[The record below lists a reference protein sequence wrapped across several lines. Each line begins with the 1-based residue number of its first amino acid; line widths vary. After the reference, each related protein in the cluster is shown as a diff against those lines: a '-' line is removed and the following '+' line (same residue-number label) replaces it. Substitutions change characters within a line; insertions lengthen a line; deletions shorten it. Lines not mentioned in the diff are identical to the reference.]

1 MIETNIIIFIS
12 SYFFYETIFLLNK
25 NDFNM
30 IYFALHFI
38 INLFNTICILPFLY
52 NFIEDP
58 LFLESYNNYSWLI
71 YLYPALISLHNF
83 HMIHN
88 LKQINLDEIVHH
100 ILTYSFWGLILYL
113 HHPIYIASLIIMS
126 GIPGGI
132 TYGLLFLK
140 KLNLIKSITE
150 KKVSKIL
157 NVWVRSPG
165 CVMFGFLY
173 IIRTLILKESNMT
186 FYMNIFMALWTMI
199 NGIHFMDNICE
210 SYYTMIA
217 NPPLSKKID

>member
-12 SYFFYETIFLLNK
+12 SLFIYETIYLFKK

-30 IYFALHFI
+30 IYFLLHFI
-38 INLFNTICILPFLY
+38 VNLFNTICILPFLY
-52 NFIEDP
+52 NFILDP
-58 LFLESYNNYSWLI
+58 LFLESYDNYSWLI
-71 YLYPALISLHNF
+71 YLYPALVSLHNF

-88 LKQINLDEIVHH
+88 LKQINSDEIIHH

-113 HHPIYIASLIIMS
+113 QHPIYIASLIIMS

-132 TYGLLFLK
+132 TYGLLFLR
-140 KLNLIKSITE
+140 KLNLIESITE
-150 KKVSKIL
+150 KRISKDL
-157 NVWVRSPG
+157 NVWIRSPG

-173 IIRTLILKESNMT
+173 IIRTLILNYSIYDL
-186 FYMNIFMALWTMI
+186 YMNIFIAIWTMI

-210 SYYTMIA
+210 SYYTIVA
-217 NPPLSKKID
+217 NKKNN